1 MRIVYADRDLA
12 VVLKPIGAL
21 SEDSGKGSAPDTA
34 SVSVPALL
42 REAQGKPDAYIGT
55 VHRLDKN
62 VGGLMVYSLDPKMT
76 GKLSAALQEE
86 GAGKEYLAVL
96 RGVPPERE
104 GILCD
109 LLYHDRGKNKTYV
122 VGRKRNG
129 VKEAR
134 LSYRVENTVAL
145 EDEVR
150 TLVSV
155 RLMTGRTHQIRVQ
168 FASRSLPLVGD
179 ARYGGGKGDPML
191 FSHRLTFTHPRTGK
205 PLTFEATPEGEA
217 WRAMLQE

>member
-1 MRIVYADRDLA
+1 MRIVYADSDLA

-21 SEDSGKGSAPDTA
+21 SEDSGKGGAPDTA

-42 REAQGKPDAYIGT
+42 REARGKPDTYVGA

-76 GKLSAALQEE
+76 GRLSAALQEE

-96 RGVPPERE
+96 RGAPPERE

-122 VGRKRNG
+122 VKRKRNG

-134 LSYRVENTVAL
+134 LSYRVLKTATV
-145 EDEVR
+145 DKEVR

-155 RLMTGRTHQIRVQ
+155 KLMTGRTHQIRVQ

-191 FSHRLTFTHPRTGK
+191 FSHRLTFRHPRTGK
-205 PLTFEATPEGEA
+205 PLVFEVPPEGEM
-217 WRAMLQE
+217 WRTMLP